1 MQEELILI
9 VDDMEI
15 NRDILEDILGEE
27 YKIIQ
32 AADGAQAIKM
42 IEQYKDELSIILLD
56 LIMPGVDG
64 YGVLTYMGKNEYLT
78 RIPVLVITGENS
90 VQVEERCFDLGTS
103 DFIRKP
109 FDNSLVKKRV
119 SNIVELYSY
128 KKGLED
134 KIRQQTKTL
143 RNQYNLLRKQAGELE
158 KKNENIIE
166 IVGNIVEYREME
178 SNDHVRRVKG
188 YTRILADQLMKDYP
202 EYGLTEKQV
211 AVIVSASAMHDIG
224 KIAIPDS
231 ILLKPGRLTSDE
243 YEYMKSH
250 TLRGCEILNNIKGA
264 WDEAY
269 GKCCYDI
276 CRSHHERYDGGG
288 YPDGLKGEEIP
299 ISAQLVSV
307 AETYEELLHE
317 RVYKDAYS
325 KDTAFQ
331 MILQGDRGVFSPK
344 LLEVFR
350 KVREQLEN
358 LPDEEKV

>member
-27 YKIIQ
+27 YKIMQ
-32 AADGAQAIKM
+32 AEDGAQAIKM

-166 IVGNIVEYREME
+166 IVGTIVEYREME
-178 SNDHVRRVKG
+178 SSDHVRRVKG
-188 YTRILADQLMKDYP
+188 YTRILAEQLMKDYP
-202 EYGLTEKQV
+202 EYELTEKKV

-231 ILLKPGRLTSDE
+231 ILLKPGRLTADE

-276 CRSHHERYDGGG
+276 CRNHHERYDGGG

-358 LPDEEKV
+358 LPDEEIV

>member
-27 YKIIQ
+27 YRIVQ
-32 AADGAQAIKM
+32 AEDGTQAIKM
-42 IEQYKDELSIILLD
+42 IEQYKEELSIILLD

-64 YGVLTYMGKNEYLT
+64 YGVLTYMGKKEYLN

-178 SNDHVRRVKG
+178 SSDHVRRVKG
-188 YTRILADQLMKDYP
+188 YTRILAEQLMKDYP
-202 EYGLTEKQV
+202 EYELTEKQV

-350 KVREQLEN
+350 KVREQMEN
-358 LPDEEKV
+358 LPDEETV

>member
-32 AADGAQAIKM
+32 AEDGAQAIKM

-166 IVGNIVEYREME
+166 IVGTIVEYREME
-178 SNDHVRRVKG
+178 SSDHVRRVKG
-188 YTRILADQLMKDYP
+188 YTRILAEQLMKDYP
-202 EYGLTEKQV
+202 EYELTEKKV

-231 ILLKPGRLTSDE
+231 ILLKPGRLTADE

-276 CRSHHERYDGGG
+276 CRNHHERYDGGG

-358 LPDEEKV
+358 LPDEEIV